1 MSVCWARHVHLSRVC
16 PTATLN
22 TEHRTPSLASRECVH
37 QPKRPRLGPRGI
49 LAIKAS
55 LLLHPQVP
63 PLQEQES
70 SCHRIRE
77 FRDQE
82 SILGPG
88 APRQRPRNHRT
99 EQVLEWLF
107 ISHEQPKPTQSRV
120 SCVFIYSRFSSIVLV
135 SFFFFWLGE
144 GWGSLGQRVKL
155 VTSQFLP
162 CLASLVCVRSLYLYL
177 HTV

>member
-1 MSVCWARHVHLSRVC
+1 MATRVR
-16 PTATLN
+16 TA
-22 TEHRTPSLASRECVH
+22 
-37 QPKRPRLGPRGI
+37 
-49 LAIKAS
+49 AIW
-55 LLLHPQVP
+55 VP

-70 SCHRIRE
+70 SCNRIRE

-120 SCVFIYSRFSSIVLV
+120 IKTPNRISSSNWSKEKNCGCYRPKCQVKAIQKKSWKLMIIWTGIRKIKASWKVWQKTMNVLHLENYVFLV
-135 SFFFFWLGE
+135 QIMILQDKSFINT
-144 GWGSLGQRVKL
+144 SLME
-155 VTSQFLP
+155 
-162 CLASLVCVRSLYLYL
+162 
-177 HTV
+177 